1 MLMFRATEEQF
12 DIEIEGW
19 DLMEVFD
26 EISETLDRVFRD
38 YKHEPRV
45 LSEAEEWARYSLW
58 LRP

>member
-38 YKHEPRV
+38 YSMNQESYQKRRNG
-45 LSEAEEWARYSLW
+45 LDTLYG
-58 LRP
+58 